1 VHDANAQQLRCDFDA
16 LVWKEAE
23 NTEDFPN
30 RITRLAANLHLLGDN
45 IIDVKVVRNVLLF
58 IPEHLSQVAMS
69 IETLLD
75 INTILW
81 KRLAANLHLLGDNII
96 DVEVV
101 RNMLLFIPEHL
112 SQVAISIETLL
123 DINTILWKRL
133 AANLHLLGDNIY
145 AKRSGWPSSSSVS
158 QGSVDEILMCL

>member
-58 IPEHLSQVAMS
+58 IPEHLSQVA
-69 IETLLD
+69 
-75 INTILW
+75 
-81 KRLAANLHLLGDNII
+81 
-96 DVEVV
+96 
-101 RNMLLFIPEHL
+101 
-112 SQVAISIETLL
+112 ISIETLL

-145 AKRSGWPSSSSVS
+145 AKRSGWPSSSSAS